1 MLLVGKLGD
10 LSDDFKL
17 KLDNAKKFATN
28 GGNVIYLDYRGK
40 LINDWKPRK
49 LPEKQI
55 ASQFPYNMAI
65 INTNGLWQSSMHLL
79 KDHPIFEGITENDHM
94 DEVFENIGPTK
105 SFFKPEGKI
114 ISGVIS
120 TDRFPDQDKMK
131 RHFIGVGDVWY
142 ASDLSE
148 IKFGKGLLIP
158 TTMKILN
165 FLNKDPVA
173 DKMLHNMLNYYAN

>member
-1 MLLVGKLGD
+1 MEIYIRNSLWFLFCIFLNISF
-10 LSDDFKL
+10 LFPAYSNQI
-17 KLDNAKKFATN
+17 DNAKKFATT

-94 DEVFENIGPTK
+94 DEVFENIGATK
-105 SFFKPEGKI
+105 SFFKPEGK
-114 ISGVIS
+114 
-120 TDRFPDQDKMK
+120 
-131 RHFIGVGDVWY
+131 FI
-142 ASDLSE
+142 
-148 IKFGKGLLIP
+148 
-158 TTMKILN
+158 
-165 FLNKDPVA
+165 
-173 DKMLHNMLNYYAN
+173 